1 MKLPDATNLIRQT
14 ARRMDADRGQPV
26 FDEFAIVQLV
36 DERHYLCWY
45 QGRRRQAYIRDFGE
59 ETALLKTESLSRFV
73 NRYEIGDFEF
83 VPDGAGTQAEGFL
96 VIGDN
101 LFLICTNTSEA
112 MSEIASDPRWLTAQE
127 AFLAMS
133 ERFARDPLEIDASLE
148 KHEIP
153 T

>member
-14 ARRMDADRGQPV
+14 ARRMDAACGQAV
-26 FDEFAIVQLV
+26 FDEFGIVQLV

-45 QGRRRQAYIRDFGE
+45 QGKRRQDYIRKFGE

-101 LFLICTNTSEA
+101 LFLICTNTTRS
-112 MSEIASDPRWLTAQE
+112 MSEIASDPCWLTAQE

-133 ERFARDPLEIDASLE
+133 ERFARDPLDIDASLVKE
-148 KHEIP
+148 EIRL
-153 T
+153 